1 MRLIP
6 ASRAASEKDE
16 KLRETPGRSSEKV
29 VKATSSVP
37 KNAARTAAPAALN
50 VLWPDV
56 YSGNGGVTRSGVHS
70 ASFTVSSR
78 GSRSPLRIAVIGR
91 QKWKVY
97 LQSQD
102 TIAASASAMFKSA
115 KSRAFSS

>member
-1 MRLIP
+1 MP

-29 VKATSSVP
+29 VNATSSVP

-91 QKWKVY
+91 QKWKVR
-97 LQSQD
+97 SEERRVGKEGRSGGARERD
-102 TIAASASAMFKSA
+102 K
-115 KSRAFSS
+115 KDRRKRA